1 MLGLLGL
8 RDINLVGLIGLLLR
22 LSESLAL
29 LCQQPLTLSY
39 VLLQVRHVLLG
50 TLEDLLEL
58 VSGWTFSLICHEQ
71 LQLLHMFLV
80 AVQCRLALVDVGLD
94 FGDGQRLLV
103 PVLGDFGRGLWVL

>member
-58 VSGWTFSLICHEQ
+58 VSGWAFSLICHEH
-71 LQLLHMFLV
+71 L
-80 AVQCRLALVDVGLD
+80 
-94 FGDGQRLLV
+94 
-103 PVLGDFGRGLWVL
+103 